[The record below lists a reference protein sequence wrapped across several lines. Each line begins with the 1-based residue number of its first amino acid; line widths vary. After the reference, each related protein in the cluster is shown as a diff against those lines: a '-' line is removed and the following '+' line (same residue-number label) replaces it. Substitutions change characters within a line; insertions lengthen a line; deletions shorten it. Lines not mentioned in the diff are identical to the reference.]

1 MGPRNLLLT
10 TLMKQLAP
18 TTIPLLDRSL
28 QNTEIPIDLWRDLA
42 MRAVQEDRS
51 VREIVIEALRDRLRK
66 PFKKRLAPRAG
77 RCAS

>member
-1 MGPRNLLLT
+1 
-10 TLMKQLAP
+10 MKQLAP

-42 MRAVQEDRS
+42 MRAVQEDRP

>member
-1 MGPRNLLLT
+1 
-10 TLMKQLAP
+10 MKQLAP

-42 MRAVQEDRS
+42 MRAVQEDGS
-51 VREIVIEALRDRLRK
+51 VREIVIEALRDLLRK